1 MNQEVLNQ
9 PVLVRDETEN
19 ESGSAWRSFVPFAVA
34 IGGAI
39 ALLLLRINLGG
50 ASFIS
55 DGALMMLALA
65 AYLIAAVFYLTNLYA
80 PSDYAEKLGLWGAG
94 AGVFFNLSSWLVRW
108 ASGFDRELAI
118 FTEQGKTLA
127 EMPWIFRYIP
137 FANLYDL
144 SLAFAFGAGITTLF
158 LAHRKNFQFLSAFT
172 LPLAALILTLA
183 RFIGGEHSNLMPI
196 LDSYWRP
203 IHVGVAS
210 LSYGIALVCFAIAV
224 VYLLKDKIKVEAM
237 AIFSSLFAIA
247 VIGSISGASVFTNA
261 AYRAGTFIPNLAGG
275 KSINAF
281 FRFELPYVGTALL
294 IAGLLLLGSII
305 SFLIYIYGNE
315 SLVKQEKAARGE
327 IEEKAT
333 LGEKFAEN
341 KTNILIAGI
350 AMITTFFTGFG
361 VVRRNAPK
369 VESGDLKESEAVE
382 YNDYQTAR
390 TVGYWLLR
398 GAFIVQILAVAFWVS
413 GIKTTTDVQAQ
424 LQAQLAQNPAQYIAV
439 GKEIASKQQLSVQQM
454 AAITPAQFE
463 QAGRQFFQQN
473 GSKMFLSLNTNPV
486 EFAGLLTALAG
497 TFFVLLF
504 SFRTEKLR
512 ERLPSLESL
521 DSMMYKTACL
531 AFAGLA
537 MLLIT
542 GAIWANES
550 WGRPWGFD
558 SKETGALV
566 AWLTYAAFLHTRIS
580 RGWKGRSSAYFAI
593 IGFLLVILTYLGVS
607 YLLPGLHSY
616 A

>member
-1 MNQEVLNQ
+1 MEEVSRIQNE
-9 PVLVRDETEN
+9 VFTARDTEVN
-19 ESGSAWRSFVPFAVA
+19 AEIPAWRSYLPAFL
-34 IGGAI
+34 AI
-39 ALLLLRINLGG
+39 AGAFVMLGLRLQIGSG
-50 ASFIS
+50 FIS
-55 DGALMMLALA
+55 DTALMMLALA
-65 AYLIAAVFYLTNLYA
+65 CYILAALFELTNLYA
-80 PSDYAEKLGLWGAG
+80 PSEMAKKIGLWSAG
-94 AGVFFNLSSWLVRW
+94 LGVFFNLASWLVRW
-108 ASGFDRELAI
+108 VNSYEFELIQLQASGNNSN
-118 FTEQGKTLA
+118 
-127 EMPWIFRYIP
+127 PWIFRYIP

-210 LSYGIALVCFAIAV
+210 LSYGVALVCFAIAV
-224 VYLLKDKIKVEAM
+224 VYLLKDKVKVESM
-237 AIFSSLFAIA
+237 AIFSNIFSLA
-247 VIGSISGASVFTNA
+247 VICSISGASVLTNA
-261 AYRAGTFIPNLAGG
+261 VYRAGIFMPNPAGG
-275 KSINAF
+275 KPFNAF
-281 FRFELPYVGTALL
+281 FRMDLPYVGVTLFV
-294 IAGLLLLGSII
+294 AGLLLLGSII
-305 SFLIYIYGNE
+305 AFLIYIYGNE
-315 SLVKQEKAARGE
+315 SIASEEKAARGE
-327 IEEKAT
+327 IEENPTFTEKA
-333 LGEKFAEN
+333 AAN
-341 KTNILIAGI
+341 KTNIIIAGI
-350 AMITTFFTGFG
+350 AMITTAFTGFG

-369 VESGDLKESEAVE
+369 VESGEIKESEAV
-382 YNDYQTAR
+382 DYHHYQSAR
-390 TVGYWLLR
+390 TVGYLLLR
-398 GAFIVQILAVAFWVS
+398 GAFIVQILAVAFWVA
-413 GIKTTTDVQAQ
+413 GIKTTTDVQTQ
-424 LQAQLAQNPAQYIAV
+424 MQAQLAQNPAQYTAV
-439 GKEIASKQQLSVQQM
+439 GKELASKQQLSVQEM
-454 AAITPAQFE
+454 AAITPKQFE

-473 GSKMFLSLNTNPV
+473 SNKMFLSLNTNPV
-486 EFAGLLTALAG
+486 EFAGLITALAG
-497 TFFVLLF
+497 TFFVILF

-521 DSMMYKTACL
+521 DSLMYKTACL

-593 IGFLLVILTYLGVS
+593 LGFLLVIFTYLGVS